1 MRRVTRALP
10 VLSWMLVLALA
21 AVLFGEL
28 GHPVTSLARLAAY
41 WGWVVVAPGLVLHR
55 WLRPGER
62 SWSAEVAW
70 GGAVGLSAELV
81 LRPLAIV
88 TGWSGVFWLWPLAVL
103 VAAGAIPALR
113 HRTFGAAP
121 TRDDVRASVATAAA
135 TGAAVA
141 ALWIVYLRAHPVP
154 RQGGNYYQDLMFH
167 LSLVRNLQLE
177 AWPSTPQV
185 AGVDLDYHWFADSHV
200 ASVGLAT
207 GLEPSALLFHLWLL
221 PVIVLTSVALAALA
235 RQCTGVWW
243 TGPALVWFSMAC
255 FSTASVQDT
264 LPAIV
269 GSSVIG
275 LSPSQMFLMP
285 LFLGALSF
293 LVDFVRGR
301 RDPGVW
307 AGFALL
313 ALATSGAKPTAL
325 PLLAAGIVFTVGIEY
340 LRTRRLDR
348 TLLALGA
355 ASAALFVVTQGALVG
370 STGGSGIALLSPL
383 RALPVYDATTG
394 DTSGAGSGGWLMP
407 AFDTASGAG
416 FAVLVLL
423 AFLLVHTAH
432 LVGLFALAVP
442 DLRADAG
449 ASLLCGITVAA
460 WAAFLVLDHP
470 GVSQAYFLYTALPL
484 AVLLT
489 LWLVPALRVSW
500 RDVGLGVGLG
510 LVTGLL
516 IVLAASRVAT
526 GPGHVLLG
534 QVGVC
539 AGVVAA
545 GVWLG
550 MRGRR
555 TPSAGGRPARLLT
568 GTAVAGVAV
577 LAMAVPLWVSAL
589 VDEQRQVSAATSAP
603 AEHGHVYLSAAQIAA
618 ARRLDDLAEPDDV
631 VATNVHCLGAVRG
644 RVCDARA
651 FWVSALSGQRILLE
665 GWAYTAE
672 SQSQQ
677 PPDEASYTTA
687 PTPWPARL
695 DLSDRAVS
703 EADPRTL
710 DRLRRQ
716 GVRWIFADRHASRV
730 SGALDASARLTFRND
745 AVSIYELVPASAAS
759 GSAAPR

>member
-1 MRRVTRALP
+1 M
-10 VLSWMLVLALA
+10 
-21 AVLFGEL
+21 
-28 GHPVTSLARLAAY
+28 
-41 WGWVVVAPGLVLHR
+41 
-55 WLRPGER
+55 
-62 SWSAEVAW
+62 
-70 GGAVGLSAELV
+70 
-81 LRPLAIV
+81 
-88 TGWSGVFWLWPLAVL
+88 
-103 VAAGAIPALR
+103 
-113 HRTFGAAP
+113 
-121 TRDDVRASVATAAA
+121 
-135 TGAAVA
+135 
-141 ALWIVYLRAHPVP
+141 
-154 RQGGNYYQDLMFH
+154 
-167 LSLVRNLQLE
+167 
-177 AWPSTPQV
+177 
-185 AGVDLDYHWFADSHV
+185 
-200 ASVGLAT
+200 
-207 GLEPSALLFHLWLL
+207 
-221 PVIVLTSVALAALA
+221 
-235 RQCTGVWW
+235 
-243 TGPALVWFSMAC
+243 
-255 FSTASVQDT
+255 
-264 LPAIV
+264 
-269 GSSVIG
+269 
-275 LSPSQMFLMP
+275 
-285 LFLGALSF
+285 
-293 LVDFVRGR
+293 
-301 RDPGVW
+301 
-307 AGFALL
+307 
-313 ALATSGAKPTAL
+313 
-325 PLLAAGIVFTVGIEY
+325 
-340 LRTRRLDR
+340 
-348 TLLALGA
+348 
-355 ASAALFVVTQGALVG
+355 
-370 STGGSGIALLSPL
+370 
-383 RALPVYDATTG
+383 YDATTG

-555 TPSAGGRPARLLT
+555 TPSAGGRQARLLT

-589 VDEQRQVSAATSAP
+589 VDEQRQVPAATSAP

-644 RVCDARA
+644 RDLRRPRLLGVGTVRAEDPAGGVGLHGGEPEPAAPRRGELHDGAHALALARTPP
-651 FWVSALSGQRILLE
+651 QR
-665 GWAYTAE
+665 
-672 SQSQQ
+672 
-677 PPDEASYTTA
+677 PC
-687 PTPWPARL
+687 
-695 DLSDRAVS
+695 AVS

-716 GVRWIFADRHASRV
+716 GRALASSRT
-730 SGALDASARLTFRND
+730 GNRLARCPPHSTPRRCLTLRND
-745 AVSIYELVPASAAS
+745 AREASDEPVPATRST